1 MFHSTSL
8 LRCWIMKEISLYNNI
23 ESLRGAPFKAKQAP
37 EKIEGSFGDMLKRA
51 IGDVA
56 KLQNEADQAIKELA
70 AGENKDIHRTM
81 IALEK
86 AEVSFQLMMQVRN
99 KIVSA
104 YEEIMRMQI

>member
-1 MFHSTSL
+1 MKGIAL
-8 LRCWIMKEISLYNNI
+8 LNDTEPLLNPAIREKQSVGEPNGSFAGIINQAINEV
-23 ESLRGAPFKAKQAP
+23 KQAQ
-37 EKIEGSFGDMLKRA
+37 
-51 IGDVA
+51 V
-56 KLQNEADQAIKELA
+56 EADHAIQELA
-70 AGENKDIHRTM
+70 TGNEKDIHQTM

>member
-1 MFHSTSL
+1 MN
-8 LRCWIMKEISLYNNI
+8 EISFQNSI
-23 ESLRGAPFKAKQAP
+23 ETVVPMGIKDTQGTDKVD
-37 EKIEGSFGDMLKRA
+37 GSFTSILKHTINTVNQA
-51 IGDVA
+51 QI
-56 KLQNEADQAIKELA
+56 EADQAVQELA
-70 AGENKDIHRTM
+70 TGNEKDIHQTM